1 MVRWKWRKQ
10 HQDLVGS
17 RFWRDPTRRPYKH
30 IERYLGQK
38 RVLYPLLG
46 VLLVLFLLVGNLI
59 LSIPELFVEVFPEG
73 LTKSGKWDNL
83 FQWRFFLRIPQTPTQ
98 WGGYVLVLFVLGG
111 IIGFKLYRMSKSF
124 MPLEDTLTAATSRWA
139 DGKSELDYQ
148 YKTMATDALT
158 TYNGPSGMVVGTSPR
173 TKEDKKHNRVREYI
187 ANEPS
192 NTCIVGETRVGKG
205 VFGVEKAIDG
215 FSRTNDLQEK
225 QSMVI
230 HDPSG
235 ELYLKW
241 KKLLEE
247 RQYVV
252 YLLNLNDT
260 AISDTMNPLTLVVHY
275 YKQYL
280 FGQSQVIR
288 DRGLDQAQAELATL
302 CYMYFHD
309 PNAKEPIWQDAASAL
324 FTAGCLALI
333 EESLLLENEEL
344 ANIYTIVTMIA
355 EMNSDRI
362 TDMNHPILQAYAPI
376 VNDRKRLW
384 IKYKDKS
391 VLDFYFQ
398 ELPDDHPAHLA
409 YLDILASAPAKIT
422 IGNVVTHLLTRLKA
436 FRRTGNA
443 KLMAQNSINYMN
455 LGYGKKPVA
464 VFVVVSDQ
472 DKSNHEIA
480 ASFFDQ
486 SFKELMKAGLKEVN
500 RKLPRKVV
508 YLYEE
513 AGNMVKIPE
522 LATKMTDGLKVGM
535 SHVIVLQNYEQL
547 DKYGADANTILSNC
561 GNTIVIKTK
570 SKKTREMIV
579 EDLGNRANL
588 ALSRQGKVAASEK
601 LLTDS
606 MERIPML
613 TKDELLQLPFGET
626 VVIRSVK
633 THDLAGNVIKNMYPI
648 YNHGETRMI
657 ETWKY
662 LPYQEYV
669 STWEEIEQEYHN
681 APHTAIQL
689 NKLLYLLNP
698 LLIKEKE
705 ERRKALLSSE
715 KYSACDKSIVSFTS
729 SKEVPKNMKCTKET
743 PQRMESDD
751 GSVQTDTNHTKI
763 AELDEWFDQFLPV
776 NQQEQFV
783 FDRLSYYSVKDM
795 EQIIARC
802 SLTQE
807 ETERLQEE
815 FEQIYQKETFKRL
828 KAWLGNEGREWIY
841 GQFIEILEKRG
852 LMEEE

>member
-1 MVRWKWRKQ
+1 
-10 HQDLVGS
+10 
-17 RFWRDPTRRPYKH
+17 
-30 IERYLGQK
+30 
-38 RVLYPLLG
+38 
-46 VLLVLFLLVGNLI
+46 
-59 LSIPELFVEVFPEG
+59 
-73 LTKSGKWDNL
+73 
-83 FQWRFFLRIPQTPTQ
+83 
-98 WGGYVLVLFVLGG
+98 
-111 IIGFKLYRMSKSF
+111 
-124 MPLEDTLTAATSRWA
+124 
-139 DGKSELDYQ
+139 
-148 YKTMATDALT
+148 
-158 TYNGPSGMVVGTSPR
+158 
-173 TKEDKKHNRVREYI
+173 
-187 ANEPS
+187 
-192 NTCIVGETRVGKG
+192 
-205 VFGVEKAIDG
+205 
-215 FSRTNDLQEK
+215 
-225 QSMVI
+225 
-230 HDPSG
+230 
-235 ELYLKW
+235 
-241 KKLLEE
+241 
-247 RQYVV
+247 
-252 YLLNLNDT
+252 
-260 AISDTMNPLTLVVHY
+260 
-275 YKQYL
+275 
-280 FGQSQVIR
+280 
-288 DRGLDQAQAELATL
+288 
-302 CYMYFHD
+302 
-309 PNAKEPIWQDAASAL
+309 
-324 FTAGCLALI
+324 
-333 EESLLLENEEL
+333 
-344 ANIYTIVTMIA
+344 
-355 EMNSDRI
+355 
-362 TDMNHPILQAYAPI
+362 
-376 VNDRKRLW
+376 
-384 IKYKDKS
+384 
-391 VLDFYFQ
+391 
-398 ELPDDHPAHLA
+398 
-409 YLDILASAPAKIT
+409 
-422 IGNVVTHLLTRLKA
+422 
-436 FRRTGNA
+436 
-443 KLMAQNSINYMN
+443 
-455 LGYGKKPVA
+455 
-464 VFVVVSDQ
+464 
-472 DKSNHEIA
+472 
-480 ASFFDQ
+480 
-486 SFKELMKAGLKEVN
+486 
-500 RKLPRKVV
+500 
-508 YLYEE
+508 
-513 AGNMVKIPE
+513 
-522 LATKMTDGLKVGM
+522 
-535 SHVIVLQNYEQL
+535 
-547 DKYGADANTILSNC
+547 
-561 GNTIVIKTK
+561 
-570 SKKTREMIV
+570 MIV

-588 ALSRQGKVAASEK
+588 ALSRQGKVATSEK